1 MSDIKTTFTIFC
13 YSFLFFRFCDFFFII
28 VIPCLFPNFC
38 LYFPYICNVYFTLRI
53 IIYLISLFSVYIYS
67 VFISVLVYSLF
78 SCVYFLLYF
87 YSGVLSSP
95 ECSRH
100 DILSDYRK
108 SLLHHALGLCS
119 WTIDSLSLCLISF
132 FSSAFCLLYVLLT
145 FHPLFWAINS
155 VLFLFIFFSSSSSSS
170 YFCFFF
176 PFFSAFFFLCF
187 NPCFFAFFVVF
198 LFFCLFVEKKTV
210 EILGLTLSFVLP
222 FACLSVG
229 ISRDTNYLFLINY
242 LHSQT

>member
-145 FHPLFWAINS
+145 FHPLFWRLIQ
-155 VLFLFIFFSSSSSSS
+155 SSSSSS
-170 YFCFFF
+170 
-176 PFFSAFFFLCF
+176 FFL
-187 NPCFFAFFVVF
+187 
-198 LFFCLFVEKKTV
+198 LRRL
-210 EILGLTLSFVLP
+210 LLTSASSSPSFPPSSSSVSTPVSLLSS
-222 FACLSVG
+222 LS
-229 ISRDTNYLFLINY
+229 SYSSASSSKRKQLKF
-242 LHSQT
+242 